1 MRYILF
7 LFSLLLA
14 NTASAIDCDTAP
26 TCEELGYSTEE
37 DPYCAE
43 NGYMYC
49 PLDHSYKKC
58 VNMDCAKLGFS
69 ESDKT
74 SWCSKLIKCKG
85 NPLMTLCQNLCEI
98 GDVYY
103 ADGTC
108 GYAQDYDPDNKAKIP
123 VGVVFYTY
131 DEGRHG
137 KVIAFNDVPADRE
150 YTFFPPN
157 SGHSNEGAAQDKDQM
172 PFGTLIPDEL
182 SVIEPDKLVES
193 LKSGKKELFDGKGNT
208 KTILASPN
216 LKLCH
221 GKQKSDPDY
230 PYYCQATAAIQTNLY
245 YPNEHVK
252 NDPLVGQGQW
262 YIPALYEVLLWNPV
276 DINQMQPYKD
286 YDNSGALN
294 TSKTKI
300 EESFKLLQAK
310 GVSCVFPKLFYPTS
324 TFISEDN
331 PYFASILGS
340 RTWDS
345 VPYAH
350 SVRAI
355 LAF

>member
-1 MRYILF
+1 MKYVLFLITILF
-7 LFSLLLA
+7 SSQAVAL
-14 NTASAIDCDTAP
+14 NCEKQP
-26 TCEELGYSTEE
+26 TCEELNYSKE
-37 DPYCAE
+37 DDPQCAE
-43 NGYMYC
+43 DGYILC
-49 PLDHSYKKC
+49 PFDFSYKKC
-58 VNMDCAKLGFS
+58 AEFDCEKLGFTQ
-69 ESDKT
+69 SDK
-74 SWCSKLIKCKG
+74 SAWCGKISKCQTDESYTACKA
-85 NPLMTLCQNLCEI
+85 LCEI

-103 ADGTC
+103 SDGTC
-108 GYAQDYDPDNKAKIP
+108 GYADDYVSIKTPIP
-123 VGVVFYTY
+123 VGVVFYMT

-157 SGHSNEGAAQDKDQM
+157 TGRSGEAQGEDPM
-172 PFGTLIPDEL
+172 PFGTLIPDGL

-208 KTILASPN
+208 ATILASPN
-216 LKLCH
+216 LKHC
-221 GKQKSDPDY
+221 GGRQESDPNY

-245 YPNEHVK
+245 YPDERVK

-276 DINQMQPYKD
+276 DINQMQSYKD
-286 YDNSGALN
+286 YDASGALN
-294 TSKTKI
+294 TTKTKI

-310 GVSCVFPKLFYPTS
+310 GVSCVYLKYFYPTS

-331 PYFASILGS
+331 PYFASILGA
-340 RTWDS
+340 RTRDS
-345 VPYAH
+345 VSYAH
-350 SVRAI
+350 PVRAI